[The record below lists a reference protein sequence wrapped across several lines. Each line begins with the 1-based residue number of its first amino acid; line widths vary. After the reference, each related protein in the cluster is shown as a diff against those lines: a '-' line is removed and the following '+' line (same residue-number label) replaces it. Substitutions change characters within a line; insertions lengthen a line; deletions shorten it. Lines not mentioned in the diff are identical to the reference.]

1 MKIRRILQ
9 DPRVQLPS
17 HVLHVSRGEV
27 SVPLRHLERLVA
39 EQLPW
44 KVTLA
49 VPMILSSEAG
59 SPGPGVLRVE
69 RVLSPA

>member
-1 MKIRRILQ
+1 M
-9 DPRVQLPS
+9 
-17 HVLHVSRGEV
+17 

-39 EQLPW
+39 ELLPW

-59 SPGPGVLRVE
+59 SPGPGVLRVDE
-69 RVLSPA
+69 GTSSAAWYVTAGAGGATEVREPMLSNFVKN